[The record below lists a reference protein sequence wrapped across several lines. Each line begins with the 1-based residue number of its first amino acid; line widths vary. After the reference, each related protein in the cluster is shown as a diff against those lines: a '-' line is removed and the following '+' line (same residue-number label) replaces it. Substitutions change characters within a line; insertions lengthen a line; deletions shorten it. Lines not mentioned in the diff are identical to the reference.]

1 MQPSFTITAA
11 RIWQT
16 LPLGSKRG
24 DRKKGAGYLSPA
36 HVCERGCSPTSWV
49 CLKRESEGE
58 RSQEL
63 SDAKRAPTLPS

>member
-1 MQPSFTITAA
+1 MQSSFMITAD

-16 LPLGSKRG
+16 LPLGMKCG

-36 HVCERGCSPTSWV
+36 HACERGFSPTSWA

-58 RSQEL
+58 ISQEL
-63 SDAKRAPTLPS
+63 PDAKYAPTLPS